1 MTLTLTDTRKTIFDL
16 FPPVTLG
23 AIVLFW
29 WLAPAAWVGNP
40 WTITLVI
47 VGTLAL
53 VQGLEWIQERHM
65 NWRLTRR
72 EFITDLFYV
81 VLGFTAINWASDHL
95 AENPLKS
102 IKDALHISTPWL
114 AHLPYLVQVA
124 LVIFLVEFGQ
134 YWMHRFM
141 HNVYPLWL
149 THAPHHHITHLN
161 AMKGFVGNP
170 IELFLISLSVVALFD
185 FQLNAI
191 LAAASGGAAISIF
204 AHANVRSDP
213 PRWYA
218 FVFTTIQNH
227 SLHHSVR
234 YEDTLCNYANSMI
247 LIDRM
252 FGTFRAG
259 EAEIVGQDERKR
271 LSVREQFMFPFV
283 PVIALSKAR
292 RGSSAA
298 AG

>member
-1 MTLTLTDTRKTIFDL
+1 M
-16 FPPVTLG
+16 
-23 AIVLFW
+23 
-29 WLAPAAWVGNP
+29 
-40 WTITLVI
+40 
-47 VGTLAL
+47 
-53 VQGLEWIQERHM
+53 
-65 NWRLTRR
+65 
-72 EFITDLFYV
+72 
-81 VLGFTAINWASDHL
+81 
-95 AENPLKS
+95 
-102 IKDALHISTPWL
+102 
-114 AHLPYLVQVA
+114 
-124 LVIFLVEFGQ
+124 
-134 YWMHRFM
+134 
-141 HNVYPLWL
+141 
-149 THAPHHHITHLN
+149 
-161 AMKGFVGNP
+161 
-170 IELFLISLSVVALFD
+170 VALFD

-283 PVIALSKAR
+283 PVIALIKAR